1 MNKKCFFLFHML
13 GIALIAGAC
22 GAIEDTTE
30 TATEY
35 VSKGYSVESGAAGTQ
50 QTEAEEAFSFSNKVI
65 GNLTE
70 QSVKL
75 IKNTVVYV
83 KPDKNSAQLGA
94 LEKGTKVK
102 AVGKTEKDE
111 WLMVNYNGRVAYIK
125 SNSIDGDELSSVE
138 EAVEEGSD
146 SRGHGSTANGNSS
159 DTNSGGKGNTVKK
172 PSNTNSGSTGNT
184 GNTGGTG
191 SSSGNT
197 GNGTITPS
205 EPSNGSDN
213 SNSGGN
219 TSENEKPSQP
229 STEPVTPITP
239 SEPDTSVTPTEPD
252 NPVTPPTESDN
263 SSENE
268 ESLDGE

>member
-1 MNKKCFFLFHML
+1 MNKKCFFLLHML

-22 GAIEDTTE
+22 GAVEDTTE
-30 TATEY
+30 TVTEY

-50 QTEAEEAFSFSNKVI
+50 QTETEEAFSFSNKVL

-75 IKNTVVYV
+75 IKNAVVYV
-83 KPDKNSAQLGA
+83 KPDKNSAQLGT

-125 SNSIDGDELSSVE
+125 SNSIDRDELSSVE
-138 EAVEEGSD
+138 ETVEEDGSD
-146 SRGHGSTANGNSS
+146 SRGHGGTANGNNS
-159 DTNSGGKGNTVKK
+159 DTNSGGTGSTVKK
-172 PSNTNSGSTGNT
+172 PSNTNSG
-184 GNTGGTG
+184 
-191 SSSGNT
+191 
-197 GNGTITPS
+197 NGTITP
-205 EPSNGSDN
+205 
-213 SNSGGN
+213 
-219 TSENEKPSQP
+219 TKPDTP
-229 STEPVTPITP
+229 VTPTKPDTPITPTEPDAPVTPTEPDTPITP

-263 SSENE
+263 SSESE

>member
-1 MNKKCFFLFHML
+1 MNKKCFFLLHML
-13 GIALIAGAC
+13 GIVLIAGAC
-22 GAIEDTTE
+22 GAVEDTTE

-159 DTNSGGKGNTVKK
+159 DTNSGGTGNTVKK
-172 PSNTNSGSTGNT
+172 PSNTNNGNA
-184 GNTGGTG
+184 GGTG

-205 EPSNGSDN
+205 APSNGSDD

-219 TSENEKPSQP
+219 TSETEKPSQP

-263 SSENE
+263 SSESE

>member
-1 MNKKCFFLFHML
+1 MNKKCFFLLHML

-22 GAIEDTTE
+22 GAVEDTTE

-35 VSKGYSVESGAAGTQ
+35 ISKGYSVESGAAGTQ
-50 QTEAEEAFSFSNKVI
+50 QTEAEEAFSFSNKVL

-70 QSVKL
+70 KSVKL

-83 KPDKNSAQLGA
+83 KPDKNSAQLGT

-138 EAVEEGSD
+138 ETVEEDSSD
-146 SRGHGSTANGNSS
+146 SRGHRGTANGNNSN
-159 DTNSGGKGNTVKK
+159 TNSGGTGSTVKK
-172 PSNTNSGSTGNT
+172 PSNTNSG
-184 GNTGGTG
+184 
-191 SSSGNT
+191 
-197 GNGTITPS
+197 NGTITP
-205 EPSNGSDN
+205 
-213 SNSGGN
+213 
-219 TSENEKPSQP
+219 TKPD
-229 STEPVTPITP
+229 TPVTPTKPDTPITP
-239 SEPDTSVTPTEPD
+239 TEPDAPVTPTEPD

-263 SSENE
+263 SSESE

>member
-1 MNKKCFFLFHML
+1 MNKKCFFLLHML

-22 GAIEDTTE
+22 GAVEDTTE

-35 VSKGYSVESGAAGTQ
+35 ISKGYSVESGAAGTQ
-50 QTEAEEAFSFSNKVI
+50 QTEAEEAFSFSNKVL

-70 QSVKL
+70 KSVKL

-83 KPDKNSAQLGA
+83 KPDKNSAQLGT

-138 EAVEEGSD
+138 EAVEEDSD
-146 SRGHGSTANGNSS
+146 SRGHGSTANGNNS
-159 DTNSGGKGNTVKK
+159 DTNSGGTGNTVKK
-172 PSNTNSGSTGNT
+172 PSNTNNGNA

-191 SSSGNT
+191 SSS

-205 EPSNGSDN
+205 EPSNGSDD

-219 TSENEKPSQP
+219 TSETEKPSQP

-252 NPVTPPTESDN
+252 NPVTPPTGSDN
-263 SSENE
+263 PSESE

>member
-1 MNKKCFFLFHML
+1 MNKKWFFLLHML
-13 GIALIAGAC
+13 GIALITGAC
-22 GAIEDTTE
+22 GAVEDTTE
-30 TATEY
+30 TVTEY
-35 VSKGYSVESGAAGTQ
+35 VSKGYSVESGTAGTQ
-50 QTEAEEAFSFSNKVI
+50 QTEAEEAFSFSNKVL

-83 KPDKNSAQLGA
+83 KPDKNSAQLGS

-125 SNSIDGDELSSVE
+125 SNSIDRDELSSVE
-138 EAVEEGSD
+138 ERVEEDGSD
-146 SRGHGSTANGNSS
+146 SRGHRGTTNGNNSN
-159 DTNSGGKGNTVKK
+159 TNSGGTGSTVKK
-172 PSNTNSGSTGNT
+172 PSNTNSG
-184 GNTGGTG
+184 
-191 SSSGNT
+191 
-197 GNGTITPS
+197 NGTITPTKPDTPVTPTKPDTPITPT
-205 EPSNGSDN
+205 EPDAPV
-213 SNSGGN
+213 
-219 TSENEKPSQP
+219 TP
-229 STEPVTPITP
+229 TEPVTPITP

-263 SSENE
+263 SSESE

>member
-1 MNKKCFFLFHML
+1 ML
-13 GIALIAGAC
+13 GIALITGAC

-30 TATEY
+30 TVTEY
-35 VSKGYSVESGAAGTQ
+35 VSKGYSVESGTTGTQ
-50 QTEAEEAFSFSNKVI
+50 QTEAEEAFSFSNKVL

-75 IKNTVVYV
+75 IKNAVVCV
-83 KPDKNSAQLGA
+83 KPDKNSAQLGT

-125 SNSIDGDELSSVE
+125 SNSIDRDELSSVE
-138 EAVEEGSD
+138 ETVEEDGSD
-146 SRGHGSTANGNSS
+146 SRGHGGTANGNNS
-159 DTNSGGKGNTVKK
+159 DTNSGGTGSTVKK
-172 PSNTNSGSTGNT
+172 PSNTNSG
-184 GNTGGTG
+184 
-191 SSSGNT
+191 
-197 GNGTITPS
+197 NGTITP
-205 EPSNGSDN
+205 
-213 SNSGGN
+213 
-219 TSENEKPSQP
+219 TKPDTP
-229 STEPVTPITP
+229 VTPTKPDTPITPTEPDAPVTPTEPDTPITP

-263 SSENE
+263 SSESE

>member
-1 MNKKCFFLFHML
+1 MNKKCFFLLHML
-13 GIALIAGAC
+13 GIALITGAC

-30 TATEY
+30 TVTEY
-35 VSKGYSVESGAAGTQ
+35 VSKGYSVESGTTGTQ
-50 QTEAEEAFSFSNKVI
+50 QTEAEEAFSFSNKVL

-75 IKNTVVYV
+75 IKNAVVYV
-83 KPDKNSAQLGA
+83 KPDKNSAQLGT

-125 SNSIDGDELSSVE
+125 SNSIDRDELSSVE
-138 EAVEEGSD
+138 ETVEEDGSD
-146 SRGHGSTANGNSS
+146 SRGHGGTANGNNS
-159 DTNSGGKGNTVKK
+159 DTNSGGTGSTVKK
-172 PSNTNSGSTGNT
+172 PSNTNSG
-184 GNTGGTG
+184 
-191 SSSGNT
+191 
-197 GNGTITPS
+197 NGTITP
-205 EPSNGSDN
+205 
-213 SNSGGN
+213 
-219 TSENEKPSQP
+219 TKPDTP
-229 STEPVTPITP
+229 VTPTKPDTPITPTEPDAPVTPTEPDTPITP

-263 SSENE
+263 SSESE

>member
-1 MNKKCFFLFHML
+1 ML
-13 GIALIAGAC
+13 GIVLIAGAC
-22 GAIEDTTE
+22 GAVEDTTE

-159 DTNSGGKGNTVKK
+159 DTNSGGTGNNVKK
-172 PSNTNSGSTGNT
+172 PSNTNNGNA
-184 GNTGGTG
+184 GGTG

-205 EPSNGSDN
+205 APSNGSDD

-219 TSENEKPSQP
+219 TSETEKPSQP

-263 SSENE
+263 SSESE

>member
-1 MNKKCFFLFHML
+1 MNKKCFFLLHML

-22 GAIEDTTE
+22 GAVEDTTE

-35 VSKGYSVESGAAGTQ
+35 ISKGYSVESGAAGTQ
-50 QTEAEEAFSFSNKVI
+50 QTEAEEAFSFSNKVL

-70 QSVKL
+70 KSVKL
-75 IKNTVVYV
+75 IKNAVVYV
-83 KPDKNSAQLGA
+83 KPDKNSAQLGT

-125 SNSIDGDELSSVE
+125 SNSIDRDELSSVE
-138 EAVEEGSD
+138 KTVEEDGSD
-146 SRGHGSTANGNSS
+146 SRGHGGTANGNNS
-159 DTNSGGKGNTVKK
+159 DTNSGGTGSTVKK
-172 PSNTNSGSTGNT
+172 PSNTNNGNA

-191 SSSGNT
+191 SSS

-205 EPSNGSDN
+205 EPSNGSDD

-219 TSENEKPSQP
+219 TSETEKPSQP

-263 SSENE
+263 SLESE

>member
-1 MNKKCFFLFHML
+1 MNKKCFFLLHML

-22 GAIEDTTE
+22 GAVEDTTE

-35 VSKGYSVESGAAGTQ
+35 ISKGYSVESGAAGTQ
-50 QTEAEEAFSFSNKVI
+50 QTEAEEAFSFSNKVL

-70 QSVKL
+70 KSVKL

-83 KPDKNSAQLGA
+83 KPDKNSAQLGT

-138 EAVEEGSD
+138 EAVEEDGSD
-146 SRGHGSTANGNSS
+146 SRGHRGTANGNNSN
-159 DTNSGGKGNTVKK
+159 TNSGGTGSTVKK
-172 PSNTNSGSTGNT
+172 PSNTNSG
-184 GNTGGTG
+184 
-191 SSSGNT
+191 
-197 GNGTITPS
+197 NGTITP
-205 EPSNGSDN
+205 
-213 SNSGGN
+213 
-219 TSENEKPSQP
+219 TKPD
-229 STEPVTPITP
+229 TPVTPTKPDTPITP
-239 SEPDTSVTPTEPD
+239 TEPDAPVTPTEPDTSVTPTEPD

-263 SSENE
+263 SSESE

>member
-1 MNKKCFFLFHML
+1 ML
-13 GIALIAGAC
+13 EIALITGAC

-30 TATEY
+30 TVTEY
-35 VSKGYSVESGAAGTQ
+35 VSKGYSVESGTTGTQ
-50 QTEAEEAFSFSNKVI
+50 QTEADEAFSFSNKVL

-75 IKNTVVYV
+75 IKNAVVYV
-83 KPDKNSAQLGA
+83 KPDKNSAQLGT

-125 SNSIDGDELSSVE
+125 SNSIDRDELSSVE
-138 EAVEEGSD
+138 ETVEEDGSD
-146 SRGHGSTANGNSS
+146 SRGHGGTANGNNS
-159 DTNSGGKGNTVKK
+159 DTNSGGTGSTVKK
-172 PSNTNSGSTGNT
+172 PSNTNSG
-184 GNTGGTG
+184 
-191 SSSGNT
+191 
-197 GNGTITPS
+197 NGTITPTKPDTPVTPTKPDTPITPS
-205 EPSNGSDN
+205 EPDAPV
-213 SNSGGN
+213 
-219 TSENEKPSQP
+219 TP
-229 STEPVTPITP
+229 TEPDTPITP

-263 SSENE
+263 SSESE

>member
-1 MNKKCFFLFHML
+1 MNKKCFFLLHML

-22 GAIEDTTE
+22 GAVEDTTE

-35 VSKGYSVESGAAGTQ
+35 ISKGYSVESGAAGTQ
-50 QTEAEEAFSFSNKVI
+50 QTEAEEAFSFSNKVLR
-65 GNLTE
+65 NLTE
-70 QSVKL
+70 KSVKL

-83 KPDKNSAQLGA
+83 KPDKNSAQLGT

-138 EAVEEGSD
+138 EAVEEDSD
-146 SRGHGSTANGNSS
+146 SRGHGSTANGNNS
-159 DTNSGGKGNTVKK
+159 DTNSGGTGSTVKK
-172 PSNTNSGSTGNT
+172 PSNTNSG
-184 GNTGGTG
+184 
-191 SSSGNT
+191 
-197 GNGTITPS
+197 NGTITP
-205 EPSNGSDN
+205 
-213 SNSGGN
+213 
-219 TSENEKPSQP
+219 TKPD
-229 STEPVTPITP
+229 TPVTPTKPDTPITP
-239 SEPDTSVTPTEPD
+239 TEPDAPVTPTEPDTSVTPTEPD

-263 SSENE
+263 SSESE

>member
-1 MNKKCFFLFHML
+1 MNKKCFFLLHML

-22 GAIEDTTE
+22 GAVEDTTE

-35 VSKGYSVESGAAGTQ
+35 ISKGYSVESGAAGTQ
-50 QTEAEEAFSFSNKVI
+50 QTEAEEAFSFSNKVLR
-65 GNLTE
+65 NLTE
-70 QSVKL
+70 KSVKL

-83 KPDKNSAQLGA
+83 KPDKNSAQLGT

-138 EAVEEGSD
+138 EAVEEDSD
-146 SRGHGSTANGNSS
+146 SRGHGSTANGNNS
-159 DTNSGGKGNTVKK
+159 DTNSGG
-172 PSNTNSGSTGNT
+172 T

-191 SSSGNT
+191 SSS

-205 EPSNGSDN
+205 EPSNGSDD

-219 TSENEKPSQP
+219 TSETEKPSQP

-263 SSENE
+263 SSESE

>member
-1 MNKKCFFLFHML
+1 ML
-13 GIALIAGAC
+13 GIALITGAC

-30 TATEY
+30 TVTEY
-35 VSKGYSVESGAAGTQ
+35 VSKGYSVESGTTGTQ
-50 QTEAEEAFSFSNKVI
+50 QTEAEEAFSFSNKVL

-75 IKNTVVYV
+75 IKNAVVYV
-83 KPDKNSAQLGA
+83 KPDKNSAQLGT

-125 SNSIDGDELSSVE
+125 SNSIDRDELSSVE
-138 EAVEEGSD
+138 ETVEEDGSD
-146 SRGHGSTANGNSS
+146 SRGHGGTANGNNS
-159 DTNSGGKGNTVKK
+159 DTNSGGTGSTVKK
-172 PSNTNSGSTGNT
+172 PSNTNR
-184 GNTGGTG
+184 
-191 SSSGNT
+191 
-197 GNGTITPS
+197 GNGTITP
-205 EPSNGSDN
+205 
-213 SNSGGN
+213 
-219 TSENEKPSQP
+219 TKPDTP
-229 STEPVTPITP
+229 VTPTKPDTPITPTEPDAPVTPTEPDTPITP

-263 SSENE
+263 SSESE

>member
-1 MNKKCFFLFHML
+1 KCFFLLHML

-22 GAIEDTTE
+22 GAVEDTTE

-35 VSKGYSVESGAAGTQ
+35 ISKGYSVESGAAGTQ
-50 QTEAEEAFSFSNKVI
+50 QTEAEEAFSFSNKVL

-70 QSVKL
+70 KSVKL

-83 KPDKNSAQLGA
+83 KPDKNSAQLGT

-138 EAVEEGSD
+138 EAVEEDSD
-146 SRGHGSTANGNSS
+146 SRGHGSTANGNNS
-159 DTNSGGKGNTVKK
+159 DTNSGGTGNTVKK
-172 PSNTNSGSTGNT
+172 PSNTNNGNA

-191 SSSGNT
+191 SSS

-205 EPSNGSDN
+205 EPSNGSDD

-219 TSENEKPSQP
+219 TSETEKPSQP

-263 SSENE
+263 SSEGE

>member
-1 MNKKCFFLFHML
+1 MNKKCFFLLHML
-13 GIALIAGAC
+13 GIVLIAGAC
-22 GAIEDTTE
+22 GAVEDTTE

-146 SRGHGSTANGNSS
+146 SRGHGSTANGNRS
-159 DTNSGGKGNTVKK
+159 DTNSGGTGNTVKK
-172 PSNTNSGSTGNT
+172 PSNTNSG
-184 GNTGGTG
+184 
-191 SSSGNT
+191 
-197 GNGTITPS
+197 NGTITP
-205 EPSNGSDN
+205 
-213 SNSGGN
+213 
-219 TSENEKPSQP
+219 TKPD
-229 STEPVTPITP
+229 TPVTPTKPDTPITP
-239 SEPDTSVTPTEPD
+239 TEPDTSVTPTEPD

-263 SSENE
+263 SSESE

>member
-1 MNKKCFFLFHML
+1 MNKKCFFLLHML
-13 GIALIAGAC
+13 GIALITGAC

-30 TATEY
+30 TVTEY
-35 VSKGYSVESGAAGTQ
+35 VSKGYSVESGTTGTQ
-50 QTEAEEAFSFSNKVI
+50 QTETEEAFSFSNKVL

-75 IKNTVVYV
+75 IKNAVVYV
-83 KPDKNSAQLGA
+83 KPDKNSAQLGT

-125 SNSIDGDELSSVE
+125 SNSIDRDELSSVE
-138 EAVEEGSD
+138 ETVEEDGSD
-146 SRGHGSTANGNSS
+146 SRGHGGTANGNNS
-159 DTNSGGKGNTVKK
+159 DTNSGGTGSTVKK
-172 PSNTNSGSTGNT
+172 PSNTNSG
-184 GNTGGTG
+184 
-191 SSSGNT
+191 
-197 GNGTITPS
+197 NGTITP
-205 EPSNGSDN
+205 
-213 SNSGGN
+213 
-219 TSENEKPSQP
+219 TKPDTP
-229 STEPVTPITP
+229 VTPTKPDTPITPTEPDAPVTPTEPDTPITP

-263 SSENE
+263 SSESE

>member
-1 MNKKCFFLFHML
+1 ML
-13 GIALIAGAC
+13 GIVLIAGAC
-22 GAIEDTTE
+22 GAVEDTTE

-146 SRGHGSTANGNSS
+146 SRGHGSTANGNRS
-159 DTNSGGKGNTVKK
+159 DTNSGGTGSTVKK
-172 PSNTNSGSTGNT
+172 PSNTNSG
-184 GNTGGTG
+184 
-191 SSSGNT
+191 
-197 GNGTITPS
+197 NGTITP
-205 EPSNGSDN
+205 
-213 SNSGGN
+213 
-219 TSENEKPSQP
+219 TKPDTP
-229 STEPVTPITP
+229 VTPTKPDTPITPTEPDAPVTPTEPDTPITP

-263 SSENE
+263 SSESE

>member
-1 MNKKCFFLFHML
+1 MNKKCFFLLHML

-22 GAIEDTTE
+22 GAVEDTTE

-35 VSKGYSVESGAAGTQ
+35 ISKGYSVESGAAGTQ
-50 QTEAEEAFSFSNKVI
+50 QTEAEEAFSFSNKVL

-70 QSVKL
+70 KSVKL

-83 KPDKNSAQLGA
+83 KPDKNSAQLGT

-138 EAVEEGSD
+138 ETVEEDSSD
-146 SRGHGSTANGNSS
+146 SRGHRGTANGNNSN
-159 DTNSGGKGNTVKK
+159 TNSGGTGSTVKK
-172 PSNTNSGSTGNT
+172 PSNTNSG
-184 GNTGGTG
+184 
-191 SSSGNT
+191 
-197 GNGTITPS
+197 NGTITP
-205 EPSNGSDN
+205 
-213 SNSGGN
+213 
-219 TSENEKPSQP
+219 TKPD
-229 STEPVTPITP
+229 TPVTPTKPDTPITP
-239 SEPDTSVTPTEPD
+239 TEPDAPVTPTEPDTSVTPTEPD

-263 SSENE
+263 SSESE

>member
-1 MNKKCFFLFHML
+1 MNKKCFFMLHML
-13 GIALIAGAC
+13 GIALITGAC

-30 TATEY
+30 TVTEY
-35 VSKGYSVESGAAGTQ
+35 VSKGYSVESGTTGTQ
-50 QTEAEEAFSFSNKVI
+50 QTEAEEAFSFSNKVL

-75 IKNTVVYV
+75 IKNAVVYV
-83 KPDKNSAQLGA
+83 KPDKNSAQLGT

-125 SNSIDGDELSSVE
+125 SNSIDRDELSSVE
-138 EAVEEGSD
+138 ETVEEDGSD
-146 SRGHGSTANGNSS
+146 SRGHGGTANGNNS
-159 DTNSGGKGNTVKK
+159 DTNSGGTGSTVKK
-172 PSNTNSGSTGNT
+172 PSNTNSG
-184 GNTGGTG
+184 
-191 SSSGNT
+191 
-197 GNGTITPS
+197 NGTITP
-205 EPSNGSDN
+205 
-213 SNSGGN
+213 
-219 TSENEKPSQP
+219 TKPDTP
-229 STEPVTPITP
+229 VTPTKPDTPITPTEPDAPVTPTEPDTPITP

-263 SSENE
+263 SSESE

>member
-1 MNKKCFFLFHML
+1 ML
-13 GIALIAGAC
+13 GIVLIAGAC
-22 GAIEDTTE
+22 GAVEDTTE

-159 DTNSGGKGNTVKK
+159 DTNSGRTGNTVKK
-172 PSNTNSGSTGNT
+172 PSNTNNGNA
-184 GNTGGTG
+184 GGTG

-205 EPSNGSDN
+205 EPSNGSDD

-219 TSENEKPSQP
+219 TSETEKPSQP

>member
-1 MNKKCFFLFHML
+1 MNKKCFFLLHML
-13 GIALIAGAC
+13 GIALITGAC

-30 TATEY
+30 TVTEY
-35 VSKGYSVESGAAGTQ
+35 VSKGYSVESGTTGTQ
-50 QTEAEEAFSFSNKVI
+50 QTEAEEAFSFSNKVL

-75 IKNTVVYV
+75 IKNAVVCV
-83 KPDKNSAQLGA
+83 KPDKNSAQLGT

-125 SNSIDGDELSSVE
+125 SNSIDRDELSSVE
-138 EAVEEGSD
+138 ETVEEDGSD
-146 SRGHGSTANGNSS
+146 SRGHGGTANGNNS
-159 DTNSGGKGNTVKK
+159 DTNSGGTGSTVKK
-172 PSNTNSGSTGNT
+172 PSNTNSG
-184 GNTGGTG
+184 
-191 SSSGNT
+191 
-197 GNGTITPS
+197 NGTITP
-205 EPSNGSDN
+205 
-213 SNSGGN
+213 
-219 TSENEKPSQP
+219 TKPDTP
-229 STEPVTPITP
+229 VTPTKPDTPITPTEPDAPVTPTEPDTPITP

-263 SSENE
+263 SSESE